1 MSASSPITTATQH
14 ILVKMPKKSCKLPSA
29 YRGPAA
35 IIGAGVSFALV
46 GVVPLA
52 ITLGLG
58 IKSSATIIGVGFIG
72 FGIMLM
78 LPGIC
83 WCFVVKH
90 SRSTWWRKDKQPGD
104 DNLQTPA
111 LRCANPYTPPYVV
124 MKVCCFPLCFLL
136 HLFYSVRFLLCSL
149 TL

>member
-1 MSASSPITTATQH
+1 
-14 ILVKMPKKSCKLPSA
+14 MPKKSCKLPSA
-29 YRGPAA
+29 YRGPAV

-83 WCFVVKH
+83 WCLVVKH

-104 DNLQTPA
+104 DNVQTPA
-111 LRCANPYTPPYVV
+111 LRFANLYTLPYVV
-124 MKVCCFPLCFLL
+124 MKVCCFPLCVLVFS
-136 HLFYSVRFLLCSL
+136 FYSVTFLLYSL
-149 TL
+149 NL

>member
-1 MSASSPITTATQH
+1 
-14 ILVKMPKKSCKLPSA
+14 MPKRSCKLPSA

-83 WCFVVKH
+83 WCLVVKH

-104 DNLQTPA
+104 DNVQTPA
-111 LRCANPYTPPYVV
+111 LRCANPANLFVV
-124 MKVCCFPLCFLL
+124 IKVCCFSVCFLSL
-136 HLFYSVRFLLCSL
+136 PFSIIKLFSYFLIF
-149 TL
+149 